1 MPGIIPNCRA
11 DIAVPAACV
20 WLLLTQT
27 IGVYGRV
34 ENQLHEQVLGRFWAK
49 SFGVFAGACG
59 AASTTVNLARV
70 ALASNGS
77 QGSHAA
83 EVAEPSDVVTWV
95 GRVALLVGL
104 AVTYL
109 AALVALTRH
118 RADAAGP
125 RAQ

>member
-34 ENQLHEQVLGRFWAK
+34 ENQLHEQVLGRFWAR

-59 AASTTVNLARV
+59 AASTTVNLAP

-118 RADAAGP
+118 RAEPGS

>member
-1 MPGIIPNCRA
+1 MNAPQIPIRSG
-11 DIAVPAACV
+11 AACV

-27 IGVYGRV
+27 IGVYGRI
-34 ENQLHEQVLGRFWAK
+34 ENQMHEQVLGRFWAK

-59 AASTTVNLARV
+59 AASTTVNLAH
-70 ALASNGS
+70 APASNGS
-77 QGSHAA
+77 QGSHDV
-83 EVAEPSDVVTWV
+83 EVAEPSDVVSWV
-95 GRVALLVGL
+95 GRV
-104 AVTYL
+104 